1 MSKPAKKDLA
11 KMTDKELRA
20 FVRGLIKKEDLPPSE
35 LTEEEMWR
43 ILRKIFSAR
52 LSNPKAGK

>member
-20 FVRGLIKKEDLPPSE
+20 FVRGLIKKENLPSPE
-35 LTEEEMWR
+35 WTDEQVHR
-43 ILRKIFSAR
+43 ILEIFSAR

>member
-35 LTEEEMWR
+35 LT
-43 ILRKIFSAR
+43 
-52 LSNPKAGK
+52 